1 MLRASLRVVFLS
13 DAMKGRNG
21 VGTYY
26 EDLVAH
32 LRGRLERVE
41 LIAPDKMRPTV
52 ESFSVPIPGD
62 ATQRLYFPR
71 YKRLP
76 RILREIDPH
85 VVVIPTIGPY
95 SVLGAWHARA
105 LGIPVCVGHHT
116 DFERLA
122 DMYCNR
128 AMACL
133 SKPALRWICWAL
145 LRCGSGVAT
154 NNADAAATARRM
166 GISNVR
172 VVHTPIPKS
181 FLDTPVEPL
190 SRELRSVL
198 YLGRLA
204 PEKNIH
210 QVLQAA
216 EELPKVRFV
225 VCGDGPRRRF
235 VERRAAKLPNLEYRG
250 WLLRRQVMSA
260 LDEADM
266 LLLPSSVESFG
277 TVALEAFS
285 RRRLALVSPQC
296 GIVDWPSLAEN
307 LFYIQPGETLAAAIR
322 RVASLDHA
330 VRDGCAERALV
341 ASRSINKAAVDDW
354 MELLADLASTGRLA
368 PYPVRYAS

>member
-1 MLRASLRVVFLS
+1 MLHASLRVVFLS

-41 LIAPDKMRPTV
+41 LVAPDQKRLAT

-76 RILREIDPH
+76 RILREVDPH

-95 SVLGAWHARA
+95 SVLGVWHARM
-105 LGIPVCVGHHT
+105 LGTPICVGHHT

-128 AMACL
+128 MMAWL
-133 SKPALRWICWAL
+133 SRPILRWICWAM
-145 LRCGSGVAT
+145 LRCGSAVAT
-154 NNADAAATARRM
+154 NNADAATMAKKM
-166 GISNVR
+166 GISDVR
-172 VVHTPIPKS
+172 VVSTPIPKL
-181 FLDTPVEPL
+181 FLDIPVRPL
-190 SRELRSVL
+190 CRELDSVL

-216 EELPKVRFV
+216 EQLPDIRFV
-225 VCGDGPRRRF
+225 VCGDGPRRRL

-250 WLLRRQVMSA
+250 WQSRRQVMRA
-260 LDEADM
+260 LDESEM

-296 GIVDWPSLAEN
+296 GIADWPSLAEN
-307 LFYIQPGETLAAAIR
+307 LFYIESGETLADAIQ
-322 RVASLDHA
+322 RVADLNPA
-330 VRDGCAERALV
+330 VREAFAERAHAAAV
-341 ASRSINKAAVDDW
+341 SINKAAVDDW
-354 MELLADLASTGRLA
+354 LELLVDLAGRPA